1 MERPVSAVIH
11 SNRKESPA
19 ASPTRQVSNSTD
31 RRYSQVVH
39 EYLKRHGGGSSGGG
53 TVSHGEDNN
62 GGRGSD
68 VSTIPVS
75 HILTRQADLAGPRG
89 PSYVRW
95 DNPDTPLTHRQH
107 GSKEKGSSDKGTGK
121 GFQAVAGDMSI
132 RSTRAPS
139 QSTANDS
146 YMTAQSNFS
155 PHELLF
161 ETPPDN
167 EPQMTDTNKTSQV
180 TTSLQPS
187 YSSQQ
192 VTPDPQQHGQS
203 FHSIQLTPLSSVPSS
218 ASASPLGSSA
228 SVSPKMGLKTFMS
241 TSSALDVSDLNLKN
255 NQQEG
260 ERNKR
265 TKTEK
270 EVTKK
275 GGNKRKGDYDKKYT
289 MSEPGSR
296 KKCYHNPFSG
306 TPNTTN
312 PFIVKPKH
320 QESNFNQ
327 QLGVGVG
334 SEGERCSPY
343 HRPAIT
349 IISVGGSPHTI
360 LPSIGEEETYNKEGK
375 FIPVSQ
381 DSDQKINSTFLVS
394 SNTRNGEM
402 NSCIE
407 SMSDFSEPTSLNP
420 VRLNFESESVQWSG
434 LSQRYQG
441 TVGNQNCPPD
451 EPDSHSYN
459 LSSPSSSPATVGESK
474 TMAREWW
481 TPWGSGRHQTITIN
495 PPRPRPRP
503 QSTSQQAA
511 QERRVVCKERV
522 GCSLLAIG
530 LLFLIAAA
538 VYVFTI
544 EIPAHRNVVLLSPGY
559 PTPHTSGLNFTP
571 VNTNSTS
578 TTDTSKPNKSP
589 VLYTINSTSGI
600 SSPTTP
606 SYTINNNTSDA
617 NSPTTPLYNASTTQ
631 ESTTSANT
639 ITQLR
644 SNVTSTGHIFN
655 ESTPS
660 YTVVTS
666 VLSNITAVPTDP
678 SIATAPNGSTTAL
691 TSVSATSTPATT
703 NTSIPSSASTST
715 NPRTNVTATTLGPDS
730 QPNPATTISST
741 TPNSL
746 GYQSLMNIL
755 RNHRGSSSSITIT
768 KTVPSTPSTLAS
780 GSTPSRL
787 VSNSPRTT
795 TSMPPMTQMFT
806 SVTSTT

>member
-1 MERPVSAVIH
+1 METPVSAVTH

-19 ASPTRQVSNSTD
+19 ASPTQLVSNSTD

-39 EYLKRHGGGSSGGG
+39 EYLKRHGGGSSGGSS
-53 TVSHGEDNN
+53 VSYGEDNN

-107 GSKEKGSSDKGTGK
+107 GSKEKGSSSKRPDKGAGK
-121 GFQAVAGDMSI
+121 GFQAVGGNMTI

-146 YMTAQSNFS
+146 YMTAQSDFS

-167 EPQMTDTNKTSQV
+167 EPQMTSTNKTSQL
-180 TTSLQPS
+180 TSFQPS

-192 VTPDPQQHGQS
+192 VTPDPQQHSQS
-203 FHSIQLTPLSSVPSS
+203 FQSIQLTPLTPLSSAPSS
-218 ASASPLGSSA
+218 ASASPLESSA

-241 TSSALDVSDLNLKN
+241 TSSARDVSDPNLKN
-255 NQQEG
+255 NRQEG
-260 ERNKR
+260 EQNKR

-270 EVTKK
+270 EVTWK
-275 GGNKRKGDYDKKYT
+275 GGNKRKGDNDKKYT
-289 MSEPGSR
+289 MSEPATRSR

-320 QESNFNQ
+320 QESNLHH

-334 SEGERCSPY
+334 NEDERCSRN
-343 HRPAIT
+343 HLPAIT
-349 IISVGGSPHTI
+349 VISVGGSPHNI

-375 FIPVSQ
+375 VTPASLE
-381 DSDQKINSTFLVS
+381 SDQQGDGTFLVNS
-394 SNTRNGEM
+394 GTRNGEM
-402 NSCIE
+402 NSYIE
-407 SMSDFSEPTSLNP
+407 SMSDFSEPTSINP

-441 TVGNQNCPPD
+441 TLGNQNYPPD
-451 EPDSHSYN
+451 EPDTHTYN
-459 LSSPSSSPATVGESK
+459 LSSPASTPATVGESK

-481 TPWGSGRHQTITIN
+481 TPWGSGRHQSITIN

-503 QSTSQQAA
+503 QPQSTSQQAA
-511 QERRVVCKERV
+511 QESRVVCKERTYTHPYFFIPLP
-522 GCSLLAIG
+522 SKL
-530 LLFLIAAA
+530 
-538 VYVFTI
+538 VYFDPSSTV
-544 EIPAHRNVVLLSPGY
+544 PAHRNGVLLSPGY

-571 VNTNSTS
+571 VKTNSTS
-578 TTDTSKPNKSP
+578 TTDTSKANKNP
-589 VLYTINSTSGI
+589 ADLYTIISTSAGI
-600 SSPTTP
+600 GSPTTLN
-606 SYTINNNTSDA
+606 YTTNTNTSDT
-617 NSPTTPLYNASTTQ
+617 NSPTTSTSLYNASTTQ
-631 ESTTSANT
+631 EPTTSANT
-639 ITQLR
+639 ITKLQ
-644 SNVTSTGHIFN
+644 SNVTSTGHGFN

-666 VLSNITAVPTDP
+666 VLGNLTAVPTDP
-678 SIATAPNGSTTAL
+678 SIATAPNGSTTTAF
-691 TSVSATSTPATT
+691 TSVSATSTLSTT
-703 NTSIPSSASTST
+703 NTSIPSSASTS
-715 NPRTNVTATTLGPDS
+715 PRTNITSTTLGPDS
-730 QPNPATTISST
+730 QPNPATSISSI
-741 TPNSL
+741 TPDSL

-755 RNHRGSSSSITIT
+755 RNLGGSSSSIT
-768 KTVPSTPSTLAS
+768 KTVSSTPSTLPS
-780 GSTPSRL
+780 GSTLRSKAAG
-787 VSNSPRTT
+787 V
-795 TSMPPMTQMFT
+795 
-806 SVTSTT
+806 